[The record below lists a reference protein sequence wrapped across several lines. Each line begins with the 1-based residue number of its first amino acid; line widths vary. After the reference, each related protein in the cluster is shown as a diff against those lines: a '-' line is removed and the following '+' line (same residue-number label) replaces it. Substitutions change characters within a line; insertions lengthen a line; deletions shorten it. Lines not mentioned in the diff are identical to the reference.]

1 MRKVNASQRFRLDWI
16 FWAVLARFLNGLSGG
31 DKSTISFRS
40 ILTMTS
46 YNFELLTSYTPVAKM
61 SSPFGA
67 KRKPRKIAVDE
78 DEEMQDVGDTPEP
91 VVKSQSPRSPSI
103 RLADLG

>member
-1 MRKVNASQRFRLDWI
+1 MACQVVI
-16 FWAVLARFLNGLSGG
+16 
-31 DKSTISFRS
+31 STISFRMF
-40 ILTMTS
+40 TMTS
-46 YNFELLTSYTPVAKM
+46 YNFELLTSHTPVAKM

-78 DEEMQDVGDTPEP
+78 DEEMQDVGQSPEP
-91 VVKSQSPRSPSI
+91 VVKSQSPHYPSI